1 MCGND
6 KSSSTTLGPVQFN
19 WINQFSKTEPYFIM
33 VFKSVGPNVEKLET
47 PDDKS
52 LLNISI
58 STRGHYEI
66 SNTSM
71 KY

>member
-6 KSSSTTLGPVQFN
+6 KSPSTTLGPVQFN
-19 WINQFSKTEPYFIM
+19 WINRFSKTEPYFVM
-33 VFKSVGPNVEKLET
+33 VLNSVGPNVEKLET

-52 LLNISI
+52 RLNISI